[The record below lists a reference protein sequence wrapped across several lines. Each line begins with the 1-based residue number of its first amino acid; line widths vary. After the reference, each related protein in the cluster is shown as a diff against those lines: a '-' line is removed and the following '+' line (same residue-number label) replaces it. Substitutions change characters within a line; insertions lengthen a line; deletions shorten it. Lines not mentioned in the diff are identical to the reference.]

1 MSNEIKFS
9 QTGKYNLSS
18 HQKMNRGDLI
28 FGERDDESSDEEL
41 NNLIANS
48 NFTGAGGIKS

>member
-1 MSNEIKFS
+1 
-9 QTGKYNLSS
+9 
-18 HQKMNRGDLI
+18 MNRGDLI
-28 FGERDDESSDEEL
+28 FGERDDDSSDEEL